1 MLEHTNFMVEAF
13 ERNVG
18 KTRNTT
24 AVDPG
29 IQSQRAGYQSKTK
42 TTASLSTLKWS
53 PQFIHSFLRYN
64 RL

>member
-1 MLEHTNFMVEAF
+1 MVEAF

-42 TTASLSTLKWS
+42 TTASLSTLK
-53 PQFIHSFLRYN
+53 
-64 RL
+64 